1 MHRDREINKGQLR
14 HPSMQQEFK
23 RNMESLEK
31 VFDFLHAFM
40 LQHKVD
46 EAIAQTMDLVVEELF
61 TNMVKYNPEAR
72 EDITITLR
80 KSSNTLSI
88 CLVDPNSP
96 PFDLTQKEDP
106 KLDIPLRDR
115 KPGGLGIYMVKKLT
129 DSLDYQHHNGKS
141 TITVTKRLE

>member
-1 MHRDREINKGQLR
+1 
-14 HPSMQQEFK
+14 MQREFK
-23 RNMESLEK
+23 RHMESLEH
-31 VFDFLHAFM
+31 VFDFLHTFM

-46 EAIAQTMDLVVEELF
+46 EETTQTMELVVEELF

-72 EDITITLR
+72 EDISITLD
-80 KSSNTLSI
+80 KSSNVLSI
-88 CLVDPNSP
+88 CMVDPNSK

-106 KLDIPLRDR
+106 KLDLPLKDR